1 VASPYQS
8 FYRAGF
14 FIFVFWLSREREFME
29 YKIGDKV
36 IHSTFGFS
44 EIIDVEE
51 KEISGVMERYYVVK
65 VNKMVIWIPV
75 INLKNATLRL
85 PSTKNSFNDLFSILR
100 SKYSPLSNDKKVRKS
115 QIHFQI
121 NEGNSE
127 SICRLVRDLSFY
139 KSSKKLNEDENS
151 ILRRAI
157 RIIIDEW
164 QFSLETSQNQANAD
178 LNTLLAESYSNSL
191 VQ

>member
-1 VASPYQS
+1 
-8 FYRAGF
+8 
-14 FIFVFWLSREREFME
+14 ME